1 MTEFDL
7 NQRNN
12 FILSFRCQL
21 IKLENKIRMTSSSG
35 LKTDKLWNIRRGI
48 TPAGVF
54 TTEQVVRGGAQDFS
68 DFGNPPSVRLGDTI
82 TPLAHDGRR
91 LLNCRSKVFL
101 FLVFFVNKL
110 EDTGSDDVQFFF
122 LRYRDHLPIC
132 TIYDTA
138 IYTILHNLE
147 LCDFTIDSLC
157 FCDYSITTS

>member
-54 TTEQVVRGGAQDFS
+54 TTEQVVRGGA
-68 DFGNPPSVRLGDTI
+68 
-82 TPLAHDGRR
+82 
-91 LLNCRSKVFL
+91 
-101 FLVFFVNKL
+101 
-110 EDTGSDDVQFFF
+110 
-122 LRYRDHLPIC
+122 
-132 TIYDTA
+132 
-138 IYTILHNLE
+138 
-147 LCDFTIDSLC
+147 
-157 FCDYSITTS
+157 